1 MNHVQAETDLVSQQR
16 NPVYTNRSRDHDCPP
31 LTTVSNLMNADSGI
45 GTAPSST
52 AARSSLPS
60 SKDYL
65 CPRLTHTSPLHCTST
80 RSFHY
85 PARLYRLCSLP
96 YMRRRMHPHTRNR
109 AHPQAHPHKLAKSRA
124 HTHSHKCTLA
134 HSHAGREGHSHMRRW
149 GQRHRGDESKA
160 YQRRE
165 HQCDDHRPAANA
177 KQSSGLIWPPCD
189 SVE

>member
-1 MNHVQAETDLVSQQR
+1 
-16 NPVYTNRSRDHDCPP
+16 
-31 LTTVSNLMNADSGI
+31 MNADGGI

-65 CPRLTHTSPLHCTST
+65 CPRLRQTSPPHCTGT

-96 YMRRRMHPHTRNR
+96 YMRRRIAPTHT
-109 AHPQAHPHKLAKSRA
+109 KSGTPTSTPTRTGNNA
-124 HTHSHKCTLA
+124 QTHTHSRTNA
-134 HSHAGREGHSHMRRW
+134 HSHAGPEGHSHMRRRV
-149 GQRHRGDESKA
+149 QRHRGDESKA